1 MRIEQKTLLIY
12 GNMITATLGELASND
27 SIVRAI
33 RAELLEQEPF
43 DVDFAMLS
51 DSNNKL
57 TLLYLYDIDEEGL
70 GNEFDAIS
78 DFSRFLTGDGLPDVK
93 LRYPIFD
100 KENSPEYMT
109 IDAFAQLY
117 KMNNSF
123 YGGDEIDD
131 VELIASPTMLRV
143 NIYFKDAK

>member
-70 GNEFDAIS
+70 GDEFDAIS

-93 LRYPIFD
+93 LRYPIFE
-100 KENSPEYMT
+100 KENFHVK
-109 IDAFAQLY
+109 A
-117 KMNNSF
+117 
-123 YGGDEIDD
+123 
-131 VELIASPTMLRV
+131 
-143 NIYFKDAK
+143 